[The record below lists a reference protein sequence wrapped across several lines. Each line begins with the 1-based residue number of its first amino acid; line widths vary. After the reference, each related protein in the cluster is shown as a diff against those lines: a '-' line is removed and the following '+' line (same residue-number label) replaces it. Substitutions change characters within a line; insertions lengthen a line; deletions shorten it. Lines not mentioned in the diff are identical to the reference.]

1 MVFNAKF
8 LPTIGYLNQVFGSTD
23 SNIIVYSN
31 KKLVVNADNYVV
43 NGQEAFNF
51 TIPDLI
57 GNGIFN
63 KIEESDIPFTEVIPD
78 VQYEV
83 KDKKELPKK
92 VKTTSINSV
101 LSFNTNTSLVE
112 YAGVVNHT
120 DTSLTTYPTI
130 EHSTNLSP
138 VDNYTSVWIGCL
150 KARDFRDRLDI
161 LSNRR
166 INIQYDYVNDS
177 NERLWGFVETNIA
190 LQEYSINV
198 INNVATNSQ
207 QIELYNF
214 ESVTD
219 LGIQNLFL
227 SSGTVPALGTIPGDL
242 ILYAGP
248 FFDDKGQNYD
258 SGIEFPQD
266 SSFVISDFS
275 LSSDIVII

>member
-8 LPTIGYLNQVFGSTD
+8 LPTIGYLNQVFGSPD

-57 GNGIFN
+57 GNSIFN
-63 KIEESDIPFTEVIPD
+63 KIEESDIPFTDVIPD

-83 KDKKELPKK
+83 KDKKELSKK

-112 YAGVVNHT
+112 YAGAINHT
-120 DTSLTTYPTI
+120 DTSLATYPTI

-138 VDNYTSVWIGCL
+138 VDNYTSVWVGCL
-150 KARDFRDRLDI
+150 KARDFRLRVKSSPEYKYIDD
-161 LSNRR
+161 
-166 INIQYDYVNDS
+166 D
-177 NERLWGFVETNIA
+177 NEKIWGFVETNVA
-190 LQEYSINV
+190 LQEYAIKSF
-198 INNVATNSQ
+198 NNTVTNTQ

-214 ESVTD
+214 DSGVDLSV
-219 LGIQNLFL
+219 QELFL
-227 SSGTVPALGTIPGDL
+227 SAGTVPALGTTPGDL

-248 FFDDKGQNYD
+248 FFDKKGSAY
-258 SGIEFPQD
+258 SSIKFPQD